1 MSDQDLPNIRVGR
14 DAAAEADDGPQWTAT
29 VEYLDY
35 TVLDDRGWTLD
46 DDDLFQKAAAA
57 DLSTEQHGTFEC
69 GEHGYLLDAAE
80 DAGHSW
86 PFECRA
92 ASCANCT
99 AIIYDGEIE
108 MDMDLIL
115 TDEEVEDMNII
126 LTCQSLPRTDEVRIV
141 YNAMHLDYL
150 QDRVIGVREV

>member
-1 MSDQDLPNIRVGR
+1 MSDQQLPNIRVGR
-14 DAAAEADDGPQWTAT
+14 DAVEESDDGPEWTAT

-35 TVLDDRGWTLD
+35 TVLDDHGWSLD
-46 DDDLFQKAAAA
+46 DDDLFEKAAAA
-57 DLSTEQHGTFEC
+57 DLDEEVHGTFEC
-69 GEHGYLLDAAE
+69 GEHRYILDAAE

-99 AIIYDGEIE
+99 AIRKEGEVE

-115 TDEEVEDMNII
+115 TDEEVEEMDIF
-126 LTCQSLPRTDEVRIV
+126 LTCQALPKTEEVKIV
-141 YNAMHLDYL
+141 HNAMHLDYL